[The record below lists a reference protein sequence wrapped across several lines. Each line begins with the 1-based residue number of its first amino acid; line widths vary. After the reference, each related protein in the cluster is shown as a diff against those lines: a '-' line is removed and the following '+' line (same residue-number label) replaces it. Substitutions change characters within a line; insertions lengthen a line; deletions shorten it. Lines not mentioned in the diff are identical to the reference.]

1 MSPEPIADIFFE
13 ENSSKSK
20 SNNVLNLF
28 EDDDE
33 IELEYVDAILISHSQ
48 SLIMLPYLTEVK
60 KYFGKVLAPAPL
72 VQFGKVLI
80 DDLFAHSEL
89 LSPNVM
95 DFVEKRIPDSLR
107 WVLRYTKEQASSSM
121 SKIQA
126 LAYNQ
131 YVDFFGL
138 VKVKCASAG
147 YEIGSCN
154 WVMKTDYEKIAY
166 ISRSSLYSSFAL
178 PFDFSEF
185 RDVDVLIV
193 GAISTSNS
201 LPFDVALQLFKTI
214 TVQTL
219 ARGGHV
225 LIPTMPSGLIYHLL
239 EAVEAA
245 KNEFD
250 GKIIEA
256 FDQPICGDDG
266 SDKSFTGTSSMTS
279 THHIG
284 GTSLIGKVGE
294 CPSYFISAAAK
305 ASLVYVNA
313 FVEWLVSEK
322 QIKTSDPRLPF
333 SFDERMNKGRLVV
346 LNSLHSSPKLGQ
358 KSAGGPEG
366 SVWASC
372 PIVFF
377 SGHPSCRVGS
387 AVHLIRALSLGVGRQ
402 RPQAGQG
409 QIHQWSNLNAL
420 ILVQSDEFCSKY
432 GDEHECLKNL
442 LQPLGNFGEIT
453 RTKDTILGIP
463 VCRLGVGLTAYWLP
477 LRFDISID
485 QLPTLLKKCG
495 APKQALILP
504 KEVINRATCPLPPE
518 YLGIECRQSLD
529 VKLLTPEFLRVHV
542 NMEVLNPRYTVSF
555 TANCTADGADNEK
568 DPRKVS
574 HSSGNTPSKP
584 SACTSLDNIVQDFNK
599 ILLATLKF
607 SLAIG
612 KRSHHLDRRVTGKN
626 VIIYENPQY
635 PEPLVDFEPMFSEVS
650 PQTPTKRSVSPPLK
664 STSKVVAHRLLL
676 APKEVVSPL
685 REFAN
690 RVVKQL
696 TVFGVTGAQVISY
709 DGSKFNDANMEL
721 MKSFVDKYR
730 RLNKRLSTGLMPSLE
745 ENVDTV
751 LIVFPNST
759 TSILLTERGTFVT
772 CTDEGT
778 RVAIRSAVLA
788 SSPQMVTVPSDGR

>member
-1 MSPEPIADIFFE
+1 MSVYCAT
-13 ENSSKSK
+13 
-20 SNNVLNLF
+20 VQ
-28 EDDDE
+28 DDDE
-33 IELEYVDAILISHSQ
+33 IELEHIDAILISHSQ

-72 VQFGKVLI
+72 AQFGKV
-80 DDLFAHSEL
+80 
-89 LSPNVM
+89 
-95 DFVEKRIPDSLR
+95 PDSLR
-107 WVLRYTKEQASSSM
+107 WVLRYTKDQASSSM

-166 ISRSSLYSSFAL
+166 ISRSSLYPSFAL

-201 LPFDVALQLFKTI
+201 PPFDVALQLFKTI

-225 LIPTMPSGLIYHLL
+225 LVPIMPSGLIYHLL

-256 FDQPICGDDG
+256 FDQPICGDEG
-266 SDKSFTGTSSMTS
+266 SDKSSTGTASTTS

-294 CPSYFISAAAK
+294 CPSYFVSAAAK

-358 KSAGGPEG
+358 KNTGGPEG

-432 GDEHECLKNL
+432 SDEHECLKNL

-477 LRFDISID
+477 LRFDISMD

-504 KEVINRATCPLPPE
+504 KEVINRATCPLPPFFPLVSVLSFPLKE
-518 YLGIECRQSLD
+518 CLGIECRQSLD

-542 NMEVLNPRYTVSF
+542 NMEVVNPRYTVSF

-574 HSSGNTPSKP
+574 HSSGSTPIKP
-584 SACTSLDNIVQDFNK
+584 SVSLIQGRLFFRDGKYRLEPPIREMN
-599 ILLATLKF
+599 F
-607 SLAIG
+607 SG
-612 KRSHHLDRRVTGKN
+612 DRSNSR
-626 VIIYENPQY
+626 
-635 PEPLVDFEPMFSEVS
+635 S
-650 PQTPTKRSVSPPLK
+650 PQTPTKRSASPPLK
-664 STSKVVAHRLLL
+664 STSKLGAHRLLL
-676 APKEVVSPL
+676 APKEVISPL

-696 TVFGVTGAQVISY
+696 TVFGVTGAQVITH
-709 DGSKFNDANMEL
+709 DGTKSNDANMEL
-721 MKSFVDKYR
+721 MKSFVDRYR
-730 RLNKRLSTGLMPSLE
+730 RLNKRLSIGSMPTLE

-759 TSILLTERGTFVT
+759 TSILLTERGTFIT

-778 RVAIRSAVLA
+778 RVAIRSAILA
-788 SSPQMVTVPSDGR
+788 SSPQMITMPSDGR